1 MSELEIRNELKDK
14 GVVGVHRVSVRKNGE
29 VIPTSTLFLT
39 LNRPDLPQ
47 EIKVG
52 YIRVKVEV
60 FVPDAL
66 RCFNCNRF
74 DHTTVGCKTTAK
86 CVRCAKEKHNVS
98 NIMGLKLAPTAVV
111 LSLLQPKIALS
122 GRWRKTQR
130 IRVEES
136 ISFTETRQL
145 VEAKTPAICSQ
156 TS

>member
-86 CVRCAKEKHNVS
+86 CVRCAKEKPDGECEGPQNCS
-98 NIMGLKLAPTAVV
+98 SYNGLHTASAKDCPVW
-111 LSLLQPKIALS
+111 QMEKEI
-122 GRWRKTQR
+122 QR
-130 IRVEES
+130 IPVEKC
-136 ISFTETRQL
+136 ISFPE
-145 VEAKTPAICSQ
+145 SW
-156 TS
+156 